1 MDIRSMRYFLEVA
14 KTKSFTNAAHRL
26 YLSPQAL
33 GKAIR
38 EMEAEM
44 GQPLF
49 VRDRRALQLTAFG
62 RSALREAEQCVSQ
75 FDRSL
80 ARISSLAREA
90 AGCVNI
96 VCAYGI
102 PNALGYESPAVLRR
116 RLRERTGLEVDI
128 AFDELPDLLAER
140 ELYEESCDLGL
151 LMGAPEPA
159 ALYET
164 ALLRVHRLVAVV
176 APGHP
181 LAGRESLT
189 VRELAG
195 YAVASKNR
203 YYHTYHV
210 LESCARRQQ
219 VTLTYALCS
228 PDDTLWRQ
236 KVREGAVGIGVSFL
250 SESALQGGFVVT
262 PFEEED
268 MVYPIYLAR
277 RKDHDMSDA
286 LRALWR
292 TIAEDG
298 ADNRG

>member
-14 KTKSFTNAAHRL
+14 KTKSFTKAAHRL

-38 EMEAEM
+38 EMEAET
-44 GQPLF
+44 GQLLF
-49 VRDRRALQLTAFG
+49 ERAQRVLQLTAFG
-62 RSALREAEQCVSQ
+62 RSVLREAEQCVAQ

-90 AGCVNI
+90 AGSVSI
-96 VCAYGI
+96 VCAFGI
-102 PNALGYESPAVLRR
+102 PNALGYESPAV
-116 RLRERTGLEVDI
+116 
-128 AFDELPDLLAER
+128 LAER

-151 LMGAPEPA
+151 LMGAPQPS

-181 LAGRESLT
+181 LAGKERLT
-189 VRELAG
+189 VRELAA
-195 YAVASKNR
+195 YPVACKNR
-203 YYHTYHV
+203 YYRTYHV
-210 LESCARRQQ
+210 LEACARRQQ

-250 SESALQGGFVVT
+250 RESALQAGFALT
-262 PFEEED
+262 PFAEED

-277 RKDHDMSDA
+277 RADHDMSDA

-298 ADNRG
+298 EQERD

>member
-14 KTKSFTNAAHRL
+14 KTKSFTNAARRL

-102 PNALGYESPAVLRR
+102 PNALGYESPAVLRSPR
-116 RLRERTGLEVDI
+116 Q
-128 AFDELPDLLAER
+128 
-140 ELYEESCDLGL
+140 
-151 LMGAPEPA
+151 
-159 ALYET
+159 
-164 ALLRVHRLVAVV
+164 
-176 APGHP
+176 
-181 LAGRESLT
+181 LT
-189 VRELAG
+189 
-195 YAVASKNR
+195 
-203 YYHTYHV
+203 
-210 LESCARRQQ
+210 
-219 VTLTYALCS
+219 
-228 PDDTLWRQ
+228 
-236 KVREGAVGIGVSFL
+236 
-250 SESALQGGFVVT
+250 
-262 PFEEED
+262 
-268 MVYPIYLAR
+268 
-277 RKDHDMSDA
+277 
-286 LRALWR
+286 
-292 TIAEDG
+292 
-298 ADNRG
+298 

>member
-14 KTKSFTNAAHRL
+14 KTKSFTKAAHRL

-38 EMEAEM
+38 EMEAET
-44 GQPLF
+44 GQLLF
-49 VRDRRALQLTAFG
+49 ERTQRVLQLTAFG
-62 RSALREAEQCVSQ
+62 RSVLREAEQCVAQ

-90 AGCVNI
+90 AGSVSI
-96 VCAYGI
+96 VCAFGI
-102 PNALGYESPAVLRR
+102 PNALGYESPAVLRK

-128 AFDELPDLLAER
+128 SFDELPDLLAER

-151 LMGAPEPA
+151 LMGAPQPS

-181 LAGRESLT
+181 LAGKERLT
-189 VRELAG
+189 VRELAA
-195 YAVASKNR
+195 YPVACKNR
-203 YYHTYHV
+203 YYRTYHV
-210 LESCARRQQ
+210 LEACARRQQ

-250 SESALQGGFVVT
+250 RESALQAGFALT
-262 PFEEED
+262 PFAEED

-277 RKDHDMSDA
+277 RADHDMSDA

-298 ADNRG
+298 EQERG